1 MGVKRLREDSVK
13 ELSKQ
18 KTRRQLQEENEQL
31 RAKVESLE
39 GQVTDTQMAL
49 CDVYEAMMGGADMA
63 KVYADLIRKGLKTI
77 DDVPA
82 RLRAEVTAL
91 LQGADHE

>member
-1 MGVKRLREDSVK
+1 MGVKRLREDPVK

-39 GQVTDTQMAL
+39 SQVTDTQMAL
-49 CDVYEAMMGGADMA
+49 CDVYEAMMGGADN
-63 KVYADLIRKGLKTI
+63 G
-77 DDVPA
+77 
-82 RLRAEVTAL
+82 
-91 LQGADHE
+91 